1 MVLNRCVLRFL
12 LLFYS
17 SKIFIGSCIV
27 RHRTIF
33 IHLPKSIPWPTVDDN
48 VGNETSRRGGC
59 CSSLSLQMPYFND
72 IIQEKRKIENQ
83 LYTITKVD
91 DFDAKY
97 KLKETGSDNDTSMNI
112 FLHREKD
119 FSWKV
124 NHLQSY
130 TMITLP

>member
-48 VGNETSRRGGC
+48 VANETRSRQGGC
-59 CSSLSLQMPYFND
+59 CSSLSLQLPISNL
-72 IIQEKRKIENQ
+72 IQKRQKIENHKI
-83 LYTITKVD
+83 YSITKVD
-91 DFDAKY
+91 DFDTKY
-97 KLKETGSDNDTSMNI
+97 RHQETGSDNDTYMDI
-112 FLHREKD
+112 LLHREED
-119 FSWKV
+119 FSWRV
-124 NHLQSY
+124 RHLQLNNY
-130 TMITLP
+130 Y